1 MDDIINIVEAGK
13 CIPRSLYVVLAE
25 DGLVKIG
32 VTKNICHRV
41 KGIRN
46 SGHGKV
52 INYFVTEKCKNS
64 YSIEKMIHDELKKY
78 MISGEWFNIP
88 YKSAV
93 DYVKKIFDIY
103 TDKCK
108 ESISNQGKSVY
119 ACETLLDYFER
130 KEVKV

>member
-1 MDDIINIVEAGK
+1 MNGVISIAEAGK

-32 VTKNICHRV
+32 VTKNIYHRV

-52 INYFVTEKCKNS
+52 VDYFVTEKCKNS
-64 YSIEKMIHDELKKY
+64 YSIEKMIHDELKEC
-78 MISGEWFNIP
+78 MISGEWFDIP

-93 DYVKKIFDIY
+93 DCVKEIFDVY

-108 ESISNQGKSVY
+108 ESVSNQEKSAYV
-119 ACETLLDYFER
+119 CETLLDYFER
-130 KEVKV
+130 KEAKV